1 MKPSFGRPRSGP
13 PRRGSE
19 GDHPGTRR
27 PVGYHPPVA
36 GSTASGS
43 AGNTAPLRVLR
54 ISHSAVVTAWRQR
67 DRELRRSGVDLTLL
81 SAAKWEEGGSSVG
94 FVTAGDDFARPVA
107 TIGRHPNLFLYDP
120 RPIWRALASDDWDVL
135 DIHEEPFGTA
145 VAEVLLIR
153 WLRRRYV
160 PFLVYSAQNLD
171 KRYPPPF
178 RWFERWSL
186 RRAAGAYTCNL
197 EAARILTSKG
207 LTGPAAV
214 IPLGVDVERFAPSDH
229 PPPAGVLR
237 VGFVGRLIPH
247 KGVDVLLRAAALDP
261 RFEVEVVGSGPE
273 ADRLVALAAELGVTD
288 RVNFRGHVAEEA
300 LPAVYRAFD
309 ALAVP
314 SVPTPGW
321 VEQFGRVVVEAQA
334 SGVPVVASRS
344 GALPEVVTGAGTLVE
359 PGDPVELARGLAR
372 LLDEPGHWS
381 EGRAAGYRMAA
392 KCSWARVAEEQL
404 ALYRSATGSG

>member
-1 MKPSFGRPRSGP
+1 
-13 PRRGSE
+13 
-19 GDHPGTRR
+19 
-27 PVGYHPPVA
+27 
-36 GSTASGS
+36 
-43 AGNTAPLRVLR
+43 VLR

-81 SAAKWEEGGSSVG
+81 SAAKWEEGGSTVG
-94 FVTAGDDFARPVA
+94 FVAAGDDFARPV
-107 TIGRHPNLFLYDP
+107 TTVGRHPNLFLYDP

-153 WLRRRYV
+153 WLRRRRV

-207 LTGPAAV
+207 LTGRAAV
-214 IPLGVDVERFAPSDH
+214 IPLGVDVERFAPSDR

-273 ADRLVALAAELGVTD
+273 AERLVALAAELGVTD
-288 RVNFRGHVAEEA
+288 RVAFRGHVSEEA

-359 PGDPVELARGLAR
+359 PGDPAELARGLAR
-372 LLDEPGHWS
+372 LLDDPSHWI
-381 EGRAAGYRMAA
+381 EGRATGFRMAA
-392 KCSWARVAEEQL
+392 KCSWARVADEQL

>member
-1 MKPSFGRPRSGP
+1 MATS
-13 PRRGSE
+13 
-19 GDHPGTRR
+19 PGFPR

-36 GSTASGS
+36 GSTADGS
-43 AGNTAPLRVLR
+43 AGDSAPLRVLR

-67 DRELRRSGVDLTLL
+67 ERELRRLGVDLTLL

-94 FVTAGDDFARPVA
+94 FVAAGDDFARPVA
-107 TIGRHPNLFLYDP
+107 TVGRHPNLFLYDP
-120 RPIWRALASDDWDVL
+120 RPIWRALAADDWDML

-145 VAEVLLIR
+145 MAEVLLIR
-153 WLRRRYV
+153 WACRRPRRRPRRRRV

-171 KRYPPPF
+171 KRYPRPF

-186 RRAAGAYTCNL
+186 HRAAGAYTCNL
-197 EAARILTSKG
+197 EAARILKSKG

-214 IPLGVDVERFAPSDH
+214 IPLGVDVERFAPSDR

-247 KGVDVLLRAAALDP
+247 KGVDVLLRAATLDP

-273 ADRLVALAAELGVTD
+273 VGRLAALAAELGVTD
-288 RVNFRGHVAEEA
+288 RVEFRGHVTEEA

-344 GALPEVVTGAGTLVE
+344 GALPEVVGGAGTLVE
-359 PGDPVELARGLAR
+359 PGDPADLARGLAR
-372 LLDEPGHWS
+372 LLDEPGYWS
-381 EGRAAGYRMAA
+381 DGRVTGLRLAAR
-392 KCSWARVAEEQL
+392 CSWACVAGEQL
-404 ALYRSATGSG
+404 ALYRSAAGSG